1 MLTNFI
7 TKTFYYMTY
16 KRKFKSRGLVFVPIN
31 D

>member
-7 TKTFYYMTY
+7 RKTFYYMTY
-16 KRKFKSRGLVFVPIN
+16 GRKYKLRGFVFVPIN